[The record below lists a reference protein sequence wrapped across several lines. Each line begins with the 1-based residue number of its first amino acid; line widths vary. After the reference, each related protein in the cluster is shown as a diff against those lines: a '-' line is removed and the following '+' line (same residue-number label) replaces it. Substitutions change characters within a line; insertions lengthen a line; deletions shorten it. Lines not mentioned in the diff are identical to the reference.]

1 MKQHFVVHRFNGQ
14 GDKQWGINN
23 AVQWHWPYFVP
34 FNLHWYFDA
43 QCPCYS
49 LAHSRFS
56 HSLFKAW
63 KKKETLPVW
72 QRLHHCLN
80 YLKTLMKMLALPAGI
95 LEIHIFIFTETMWML
110 SVSLTTG
117 VDSWADALKVNCERL
132 DRGLKWQSNNLF
144 FIALWQW
151 SSAVKKSLLAQ
162 VQDTST
168 NRNVKEYFSERKS
181 RIGQLQKCALYNI
194 WPCSV

>member
-1 MKQHFVVHRFNGQ
+1 MHRFNGQ

-43 QCPCYS
+43 RCPHYS
-49 LAHSRFS
+49 LAHRRFS

-80 YLKTLMKMLALPAGI
+80 YLKTLMKMLGLRAGI
-95 LEIHIFIFTETMWML
+95 LEIHIFIFTKTMWML

-132 DRGLKWQSNNLF
+132 DRGLKRQCNNLF
-144 FIALWQW
+144 FMARIL
-151 SSAVKKSLLAQ
+151 SSQEKPVSQ
-162 VQDTST
+162 T
-168 NRNVKEYFSERKS
+168 EMSENKIFFIHFIRLYEKDMK
-181 RIGQLQKCALYNI
+181 LQTTFCL
-194 WPCSV
+194 